1 MLIDCFDEYRTRG
14 SLSYDR
20 IVLFDA
26 WHNHSGAR
34 QVSGKILGFGFQTGS
49 QMLVKRRQV
58 VRITSGSETLDTLLG
73 GGTVVV
79 YPLFLSQLLI

>member
-1 MLIDCFDEYRTRG
+1 MNTVRVIRSHMIASCCLMPGI
-14 SLSYDR
+14 
-20 IVLFDA
+20 
-26 WHNHSGAR
+26 NHSGAR

-79 YPLFLSQLLI
+79 SPLFLSQLLI